1 MEIYS
6 DNYQAHLGAWHAYEP
21 GVALQRERRI
31 FFFYTAAAAA
41 APESLRADSKFAHQ
55 PVSFQCEVKL
65 ANISR
70 SGSLKVELLSKAQ
83 CSTEPKCNSV

>member
-6 DNYQAHLGAWHAYEP
+6 DNYQAHLGAWLAYEP

-31 FFFYTAAAAA
+31 FFFYIAAA

-70 SGSLKVELLSKAQ
+70 SGSLKVALLSKAQ
-83 CSTEPKCNSV
+83 CSTEPKCNNV

>member
-6 DNYQAHLGAWHAYEP
+6 DNYQAHLGAWLAYQP
-21 GVALQRERRI
+21 DVALQRERCF
-31 FFFYTAAAAA
+31 FFFYTTAAAAA
-41 APESLRADSKFAHQ
+41 ESLRADSKFAHQ

-70 SGSLKVELLSKAQ
+70 SDSLKVALLSKAQ
-83 CSTEPKCNSV
+83 CATEPKRNSV